1 MNALAAS
8 LSTKRA
14 AIVVLALLIAA
25 AVGVAVLNERGM
37 FGRPGSSGNVAGTV
51 RTGVQAGIDSLKAVG
66 DSVASLFD
74 SRSPGERAAGLLANM
89 KHKRQSALHQRA
101 LPKVRRGPVNPLAG
115 IVGAVPTPPP
125 VEAPVITQPLD
136 KVVNG
141 TPTGPVAISPP
152 PGGVVGGPGGG
163 FPGVFV
169 PGGGG
174 GGVIIPPPAVNP
186 PVTPPVNPPITPP
199 VVIPP
204 TTSGVPEPSSWAMML
219 VGFLLIGGAARRS
232 RLLSTTP

>member
-1 MNALAAS
+1 MSTLVAS
-8 LSTKRA
+8 LATRRT
-14 AIVVLALLIAA
+14 AIVALVIAIAA
-25 AVGVAVLNERGM
+25 AVGVAVFNDRGM
-37 FGRPGSSGNVAGTV
+37 FGRPGPGGDNIAGVV
-51 RTGVQAGIDSLKAVG
+51 RNGMQTGVNGIKAVS
-66 DSVASLFD
+66 DSVASLFA
-74 SRSPGERAAGLLANM
+74 SRSPGEREAGLLANM
-89 KHKRQSALHQRA
+89 KHRRQPALHQRA
-101 LPKVRRGPVNPLAG
+101 LPKVRRAPVNPLAG

-125 VEAPVITQPLD
+125 VEAPVIAQPLD

-174 GGVIIPPPAVNP
+174 GGIVIPPPAVNP
-186 PVTPPVNPPITPP
+186 PVTPPVTPP

-204 TTSGVPEPSSWAMML
+204 TTSGVPEPGSWAMML
-219 VGFLLIGGAARRS
+219 LGFLLIGSALRPVRR
-232 RLLSTTP
+232 PAIA